1 MYMTQETLF
10 VSGIGTG
17 VGKTI
22 CSAILA
28 LHFEAE
34 YWKPV
39 QAGDLHYSDSICVS
53 TLGADK
59 IHTHPERYRLQKAA
73 SPHNAAAS
81 EEICIKLSD
90 FTMPASRKKL
100 LIEGAGGL
108 WVPLSDD
115 HFMIDLIQ
123 LCNAPVALVAR
134 DYLGCINHTLL
145 SIETLKQRNI
155 PLDYMIFNG
164 NFDPDTFRVLYKH
177 LPRSTHAIHIPEL
190 EEISPKT
197 IAAAAQQI
205 KFF

>member
-1 MYMTQETLF
+1 MTQDTLF

-39 QAGDLHYSDSICVS
+39 QAGDLHYSDSICVA
-53 TLGADK
+53 TLGAGT

-73 SPHNAAAS
+73 SPHNAAAA
-81 EEICIKLSD
+81 EEINIKLSD
-90 FTMPASRKKL
+90 FSIPEYDKKL

-123 LCNAPVALVAR
+123 LCKAPVALVTR

-145 SIETLKQRNI
+145 SIDTLKQRNI
-155 PLDYMIFNG
+155 PLDYMVFNG

-177 LPRSTHAIHIPEL
+177 LPRNTHAIHIPEL
-190 EEISPKT
+190 TDINPQT